1 MLTIKAASTICF
13 CFLLCF
19 IWLISN
25 KDFRSLHFAYPLVT
39 YQKKRIC
46 LSPGYLPFTPKGY
59 FLIWSPIIID
69 CCHSLFRI
77 ESTKGSY
84 AKEWSKWEKQ
94 LREVLI
100 NNAEYLNSIQVKFSC
115 FLYLYNLI
123 YSVKFNANGVFWKQ
137 LEQKIIV
144 INR

>member
-1 MLTIKAASTICF
+1 MLFTRCLLLRLHLLFAFVFFSALFDVYQIKILYLFIF
-13 CFLLCF
+13 C
-19 IWLISN
+19 
-25 KDFRSLHFAYPLVT
+25 
-39 YQKKRIC
+39 QKKKNC
-46 LSPGYLPFTPKGY
+46 LSPGYLPFTPKGH

-69 CCHSLFRI
+69 CCHSLFRM

-115 FLYLYNLI
+115 FLFLYNLI
-123 YSVKFNANGVFWKQ
+123 YSVQFNANGVF
-137 LEQKIIV
+137 
-144 INR
+144 